1 MNNLVKKIIKPTNY
15 LGLNFYPLL
24 LIISVIFYLFLF
36 PVIKLD
42 TDLWYHLSHG
52 KYIFAYNSIPKSSYF
67 SFISPSRDWVDYYWL
82 FQVVVFKIYSLTNY
96 YGLVIFRALIILA
109 TAFLL
114 FFLIFD
120 RQEKD
125 SFFYFSIVFSL
136 IFLLLLSR
144 FQLIRPHIFSF
155 FFIISFLYILE
166 CHFRKVFL
174 LPILAVLWCN
184 LHGIEYPVLYLICLS
199 YLFDFFI
206 SLLIKKE
213 RIQKKDFP
221 YIFPLIISL
230 AAVYITPHGSK
241 LIGIPLISTEYAS
254 QYINEL
260 RYFNFYEFFN
270 FQLSNP
276 LLTIF
281 NILLV
286 LILFSVIISIAHG
299 KINISHL
306 LLFAGGT
313 FLLTKGFR
321 FINEFTLLSIP
332 LLRANPINFSFA
344 QKSLRKRI
352 ILGIFMIFCLSLPL
366 ILLKNQFQNRP
377 KFPLSTVNLP
387 TGITAFLN
395 NLPIS
400 GSLLNHPNNGGY
412 FIWSLYP
419 KYKIFMDME
428 VPFLFTDEDFFMAAN
443 AFSDEQV
450 LRKIIAKYS
459 PSFISVPQNQK
470 EFKDLIKKFPD
481 FKPIFFDQAE
491 VLYIN
496 QKHYPDIADKY
507 KLNIDPFDL
516 FGQTIE
522 AMISLKGKEILL
534 NDVLRLNKIYPECM
548 MTNQILSMYYNKE
561 GDYQSSIKYA
571 DRIIDNYPD
580 APMGYKL
587 KGIALKNLKSYDEA
601 LSCFEKALE
610 RTSAEDKREIYKQI
624 AYVYTQK
631 QDYKK
636 AYKFFKKGI
645 NVFSAKTTYQDL
657 FDFSSAALLADR
669 IDEAIFYLK
678 LANNKVPP
686 EDKKYKERIESQLA
700 RLGVATNQ

>member
-1 MNNLVKKIIKPTNY
+1 MILKNFLGKITIFRFY
-15 LGLNFYPLL
+15 ALFFWGLAGLCLFKWP
-24 LIISVIFYLFLF
+24 IFAF
-36 PVIKLD
+36 D
-42 TDLWYHLSHG
+42 TDLFYHLAHG
-52 KYIFAYNSIPKSSYF
+52 KYIFLNDSIQDKSYF

-82 FQVVVFKIYSLTNY
+82 FQVLVFKIYSWANY
-96 YGLVIFRALIILA
+96 YGLVIFRAIIFLA
-109 TAFLL
+109 TALLLL
-114 FFLIFD
+114 FLIYD
-120 RQEKD
+120 TKEKE
-125 SFFYFSIVFSL
+125 SFFYFSVVFSL
-136 IFLLLLSR
+136 TFLLLLSR
-144 FQLIRPHIFSF
+144 FQLIRPHIFSYL
-155 FFIISFLYILE
+155 FIISFLYIIE
-166 CHFRKVFL
+166 CYPRKAFL
-174 LPILAVLWCN
+174 LPILAILWCN
-184 LHGIEYPVLYLICLS
+184 LHGIEYPVLFLICLS
-199 YLFDFFI
+199 YIFDFFI

-230 AAVYITPHGSK
+230 ATVYITPHGSK
-241 LIGIPLISTEYAS
+241 LIAIPFISTEYAS
-254 QYINEL
+254 QYIKEL

-286 LILFSVIISIAHG
+286 LIIFSIIISIAHG

-332 LLRANPINFSFA
+332 LLRANLINFSFV
-344 QKSLRKRI
+344 QKSLRKKI
-352 ILGIFMIFCLSLPL
+352 IFVVFIIFCLSLPL

-443 AFSDEQV
+443 AFSNEEV
-450 LRKIIAKYS
+450 LGKIIAKYS

-548 MTNQILSMYYNKE
+548 MTNQILSMYFNKE
-561 GDYQSSIKYA
+561 GDYHSSIKYA

-610 RTSAEDKREIYKQI
+610 RTSGEDKREIYKQI

-631 QDYKK
+631 QDYKN

-700 RLGVATNQ
+700 RLGVLEKKW